1 MFENHTKSKYA
12 QGYDPKFKEEATKLL
27 VDTIEDAY
35 LAGYK
40 KNYIAKLLC
49 EEMGL
54 KCTYAQA
61 LCSKV
66 WSMIMDKGEKRADGM
81 KERNLQRLE
90 FLYAESVK
98 AGDVKNALSAIDQ
111 LNKLCQ
117 LYRTDINVSSEQ
129 FQFVIG
135 ETMD

>member
-12 QGYDPKFKEEATKLL
+12 QGYDPKFKEEATKLI

-66 WSMIMDKGEKRADGM
+66 WSMIMDKGDKRADGM

-90 FLYAESVK
+90 FLYAEC
-98 AGDVKNALSAIDQ
+98 VKNGDYKQAIAALDQ
-111 LNKLCQ
+111 LNRLCQ
-117 LYRTDINVSSEQ
+117 LYKEKLEVSSDE
-129 FQFVIG
+129 FVFKIG
-135 ETMD
+135 ED

>member
-1 MFENHTKSKYA
+1 M
-12 QGYDPKFKEEATKLL
+12 GYDSKFKEEATKLI

-66 WSMIMDKGEKRADGM
+66 WSMIMDKGDKRADGM

-90 FLYAESVK
+90 FLYAEC
-98 AGDVKNALSAIDQ
+98 VKNGDYKQAIAALDQ
-111 LNKLCQ
+111 LNRLCQ
-117 LYRTDINVSSEQ
+117 LYKEKLEVSSDE
-129 FQFVIG
+129 FVFKIG
-135 ETMD
+135 ED